1 MHKKERQRERERKRE
16 RKERERETES
26 QRDLRERD
34 RAREIAMLPSG
45 LRQLIIL
52 AIIAEIMAV
61 SFVDSLSIA
70 MDWGERER
78 ERERETDKEEN
89 ESLFLVVTTMFYYV

>member
-1 MHKKERQRERERKRE
+1 
-16 RKERERETES
+16 
-26 QRDLRERD
+26 
-34 RAREIAMLPSG
+34 
-45 LRQLIIL
+45 
-52 AIIAEIMAV
+52 MAV

-70 MDWGERER
+70 MEWGERERER

>member
-1 MHKKERQRERERKRE
+1 
-16 RKERERETES
+16 
-26 QRDLRERD
+26 LRERD